1 MPCAAPCNRLP
12 CDKRCTNDLPC
23 GHQCPGLCGEICPEN
38 HCQECSGLGE
48 ARVDLFKMKTFSE
61 IDLNE
66 TPIVVLGCGHFFT
79 AETLDGHMG
88 MTEVYTQDAQGVYT
102 GLQDVSAVLAGP
114 VPRCPDCQCPVRQYC
129 TNRFNRVINRAVID
143 EMSRRFLISGKD
155 DFQRLEGKV
164 LELEQNLEFTRNELV
179 HSIRQPSDH
188 STIRAT
194 LAKTLEVTKNLNDR
208 FNLARQLEKDI
219 KACVSKVADKN
230 QPVQKLHEATLT
242 AARRKPIDGLMTAL
256 SVTNPISAVPRD
268 RRVTLG
274 GRATQLQAQCIILSD
289 SLSTAL
295 VLKSE
300 PAGASFKVPGGPP
313 EKPAKLFFKTCRTF
327 IDECD
332 IENLPKLGVEARL
345 YYARTAR
352 SYEFYCRSMKT
363 NVNQASTYVKDAKAM
378 LEDAEELCKRPF
390 GNAEGLRRAV
400 RESVKLLGK
409 EWYEDVTAE
418 ELDAVKAAMVSGPQ
432 GINTHSGH
440 WYNCANGHP
449 VGLKWSAFAKIY

>member
-1 MPCAAPCNRLP
+1 M
-12 CDKRCTNDLPC
+12 DL
-23 GHQCPGLCGEICPEN
+23 LE
-38 HCQECSGLGE
+38 
-48 ARVDLFKMKTFSE
+48 MKTFSE

-88 MTEVYTQDAQGVYT
+88 MAEVYTQDAQGVYT
-102 GLQDVSAVLAGP
+102 GLQDVSAILAGP
-114 VPRCPDCQCPVRQYC
+114 VPRCPDCQCPVRQYG

-143 EMSRRFLISGKD
+143 EMSKRFLISGKE
-155 DFQRLEGKV
+155 DFQKLEGRV
-164 LELEQNLEFTRNELV
+164 LELEQYLEISRNEILLP
-179 HSIRQPSDH
+179 IRQASAH
-188 STIRAT
+188 STGKAT
-194 LAKTLEVTKNLNDR
+194 PAKTLEVTKVLNER
-208 FNLARQLEKDI
+208 FNRARELEKDI
-219 KACVSKVADKN
+219 VACCRKVADKN

-242 AARRKPIDGLMTAL
+242 AARRKAIDRLMTDL
-256 SVTNPISAVPRD
+256 SITNSISAVPRD

-274 GRATQLQAQCIILSD
+274 GRATQLQAECIILSD
-289 SLSTAL
+289 SMSIAL
-295 VLKSE
+295 ALKSE
-300 PAGASFKVPGGPP
+300 PAGSSCKVPGGAP
-313 EKPAKLFFKTCRTF
+313 EKLAKLFFKTCKTF

-352 SYEFYCRSMKT
+352 SYESYCRSTKT
-363 NVNQASTYVKDAKAM
+363 NVNQASTYVKEAKAL

-390 GNAEGLRRAV
+390 ENAEGLRRAV
-400 RESVKLLGK
+400 QDSVKLLGK

-418 ELDAVKAAMVSGPQ
+418 ELAAIKAAMVRGPQ

-449 VGLKWSAFAKIY
+449 VSLLNGLLLAKNVLTGAIVCNR